1 MLQSKEPVIIITKA
15 ELDYIIKQ
23 AATMA
28 AMEVAKNL
36 SANSKK
42 IRPADVNQ
50 TVAAKMLNI
59 SRPKIKRMLN
69 AGILRL
75 NKFGRIPI
83 EQIDA
88 ALMPSY

>member
-1 MLQSKEPVIIITKA
+1 MIATTSPVIIITNDELNALIGAAVTKA
-15 ELDYIIKQ
+15 IEQ
-23 AATMA
+23 A
-28 AMEVAKNL
+28 
-36 SANSKK
+36 KK
-42 IRPADVNQ
+42 SLPRHNNVRPVDVNQ

-88 ALMPSY
+88 ALAAD